1 MRYALLLLALGAAAC
16 TAPTQGALNSATAA
30 CSVGDRNACA
40 QLPVLNAQVQSEN
53 QQNQVAT
60 GVAAGLGGAVGG
72 AVIGGAL
79 ADHGGYYHRGYYP
92 NRYHRCWNCW

>member
-1 MRYALLLLALGAAAC
+1 MKYALLLLAIGVAAC

-40 QLPVLNAQVQSEN
+40 QLPMLNAQVQSEN

-60 GVAAGLGGAVGG
+60 GLAAGVGGAVGG
-72 AVIGGAL
+72 ALIGGAL
-79 ADHGGYYHRGYYP
+79 AGPHYYGGYPYG
-92 NRYHRCWNCW
+92 YHRCWNCW

>member
-1 MRYALLLLALGAAAC
+1 MKYALLLLAVCAAAC

-40 QLPVLNAQVQSEN
+40 QLPLLNAQVQSES

-60 GVAAGLGGAVGG
+60 GLAAGVGGLVGG

-79 ADHGGYYHRGYYP
+79 AGPHYGYPYGY
-92 NRYHRCWNCW
+92 YHRCWNCW

>member
-40 QLPVLNAQVQSEN
+40 QLPLLNAQVQSEN
-53 QQNQVAT
+53 QQNQVAK

-92 NRYHRCWNCW
+92 YHHRCWNCW